1 MSEGGFADGEERVA
15 GACRPPGGGTFLTA
29 CLHGRVV
36 VFYKYEY
43 ECEVCRHRWLSTHMV
58 LEPASCPKCGN
69 KDAEKVSW
77 RELAAHEKR
86 HAPTTEKGKRGRL

>member
-1 MSEGGFADGEERVA
+1 MRAEGRFL
-15 GACRPPGGGTFLTA
+15 RPPNGLPSA
-29 CLHGRVV
+29 V

-43 ECEVCRHRWLSTHMV
+43 ECEICAHRWLSTHMV

-69 KDAEKVSW
+69 KDAEKVNW
-77 RELAAHEKR
+77 RELHPHEKR

>member
-1 MSEGGFADGEERVA
+1 MGVRQ
-15 GACRPPGGGTFLTA
+15 P
-29 CLHGRVV
+29 V

-43 ECEVCRHRWLSTHMV
+43 ECEVCHHKWLSTHMV

-69 KDAEKVSW
+69 KDAEKVNW
-77 RELAAHEKR
+77 RELHAHEKR